1 LSAASEDAFIAFST
15 FNWVFVLWMI
25 SSLSSSFV
33 RSFNDGCGVSRLS
46 PEAFFNSYVIFAFA
60 SGIIHAVFAFSG
72 VPFE

>member
-1 LSAASEDAFIAFST
+1 
-15 FNWVFVLWMI
+15 MI
-25 SSLSSSFV
+25 SSLSGIFV

-46 PEAFFNSYVIFAFA
+46 PEAFFNNYVIFAFA